1 MQSRK
6 SLGVNDEWATFIFFK
21 ILYLCSQSFLFSK
34 NRFRNILV
42 NRRYDRFKTFTFIIV
57 RFFQVILDKSQQF
70 ILLFRLIAETANL
83 LFVSTSSES
92 CFSLSLFRVHFQFP
106 VNDCFPGLTCLLSFG
121 NNFDKLYQWFVQNNT
136 NY

>member
-1 MQSRK
+1 MSYFYLFQN
-6 SLGVNDEWATFIFFK
+6 SLSVFSKLPWN
-21 ILYLCSQSFLFSK
+21 SK

-106 VNDCFPGLTCLLSFG
+106 VNDCFPGLTCLLSLVITSISFI
-121 NNFDKLYQWFVQNNT
+121 NDSAKQYQLLNKRIARR
-136 NY
+136 